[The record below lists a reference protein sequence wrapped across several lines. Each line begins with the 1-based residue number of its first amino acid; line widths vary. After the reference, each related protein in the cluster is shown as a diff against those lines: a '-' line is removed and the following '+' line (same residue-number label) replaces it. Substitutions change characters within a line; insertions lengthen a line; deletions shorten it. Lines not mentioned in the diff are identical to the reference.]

1 MVDNLFDL
9 AAKQQAS
16 QSSSSRS
23 LGNDFTA
30 EPAFL
35 KTLDPESAYSLTELQ
50 QQYES
55 YKKALELSGEEGEDE
70 DEDDDAERDYS
81 ECSYKQGYVKQEV
94 RSPFGWAAASVC

>member
-9 AAKQQAS
+9 AAKKQAS
-16 QSSSSRS
+16 QSSSSSS
-23 LGNDFTA
+23 LSNDFTA

-35 KTLDPESAYSLTELQ
+35 KTLDPESSYSLTELQ

-55 YKKALELSGEEGEDE
+55 YKKALELSREDE
-70 DEDDDAERDYS
+70 DEDEERDFS

-94 RSPFGWAAASVC
+94 RLSPGAGCCERLS